1 MVHYKQ
7 WDTVLGKLD
16 SMQQQLGQV
25 LKQQEQL
32 MTQAAFAVR
41 PVDKDNGTTVAAI
54 VSPVPSH
61 IKRRAHCAMTT
72 IAEDK
77 DIDWEE
83 SDEEKQEKNRAKD
96 TADEFQFEGNGH
108 PVASFQTPIK
118 LVK

>member
-1 MVHYKQ
+1 
-7 WDTVLGKLD
+7 
-16 SMQQQLGQV
+16 
-25 LKQQEQL
+25 
-32 MTQAAFAVR
+32 
-41 PVDKDNGTTVAAI
+41 
-54 VSPVPSH
+54 
-61 IKRRAHCAMTT
+61 MTT